1 MDPSASS
8 VSYGGCCEDRLTDS
22 DGRLEQ
28 WMLPANVLRGG
39 HRIGPR
45 QQFLFEE
52 QKMKL
57 VHHFVVTTAGV
68 LLASGA
74 AIGQEQKA
82 PSASPHTVDPSTAT
96 YGPSTYR
103 GSEYGGA
110 AYGDEA
116 AGARNYGEWVRSRNP
131 ANCPPG
137 LPCNVYK
144 GS

>member
-1 MDPSASS
+1 
-8 VSYGGCCEDRLTDS
+8 
-22 DGRLEQ
+22 
-28 WMLPANVLRGG
+28 
-39 HRIGPR
+39 
-45 QQFLFEE
+45 
-52 QKMKL
+52 MKL
-57 VHHFVVTTAGV
+57 VHQFVVTAAGV
-68 LLASGA
+68 LLASAA

-82 PSASPHTVDPSTAT
+82 PSAGPHTADSSTAT